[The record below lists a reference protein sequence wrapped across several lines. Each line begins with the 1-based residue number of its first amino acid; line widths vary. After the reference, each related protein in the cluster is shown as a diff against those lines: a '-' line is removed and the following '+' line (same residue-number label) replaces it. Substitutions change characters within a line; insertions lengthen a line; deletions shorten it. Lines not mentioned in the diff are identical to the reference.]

1 MAKPAVT
8 RRILESTSASGYWRP
23 MRPEL
28 DFTFHAGGTADLVE
42 LDQDHPGFRDEVY
55 RSRRNVI
62 ARIAL
67 DYPTGTRV
75 PDAPYTAEEHAVWR
89 EVWAALEPVHQERV
103 CSEILELQQVMP
115 LQRDE
120 IPQLG
125 ALNPQLYASGGFR
138 MEPVAG
144 LVSARTFVRYLGR
157 RVFLSTQYI
166 RHHSRPFYTPEPDI
180 LHELVGHAATLVHP
194 GIAEVNR
201 MLGEAADVA
210 DEQEML
216 RIERMYWYTMEFGLV
231 RQAGQIKAF
240 GAGLLSSVGELS
252 DFDTHAELMDWDLRT
267 IANTPYDPTQ
277 YQAKLFVA
285 PSFTRMLV
293 DVCGWVRS
301 GAWRNRQA
309 G

>member
-1 MAKPAVT
+1 
-8 RRILESTSASGYWRP
+8 
-23 MRPEL
+23 
-28 DFTFHAGGTADLVE
+28 
-42 LDQDHPGFRDEVY
+42 
-55 RSRRNVI
+55 
-62 ARIAL
+62 
-67 DYPTGTRV
+67 
-75 PDAPYTAEEHAVWR
+75 
-89 EVWAALEPVHQERV
+89 
-103 CSEILELQQVMP
+103 
-115 LQRDE
+115 
-120 IPQLG
+120 
-125 ALNPQLYASGGFR
+125 
-138 MEPVAG
+138 
-144 LVSARTFVRYLGR
+144 
-157 RVFLSTQYI
+157 
-166 RHHSRPFYTPEPDI
+166 
-180 LHELVGHAATLVHP
+180 
-194 GIAEVNR
+194 